1 MEKTKLIKVR
11 NTKGLTQDEMAVM
24 MGMDQTTY
32 SRKEKGNLKINS
44 REWKKIAQILDVPL
58 SEIFEQED
66 ISVVINN
73 DNSPN
78 SKVMTYSSDYCN
90 VPEYILESLRNYIK
104 KLEFE
109 NSVLLEENKRLKSN
123 LEVG

>member
-1 MEKTKLIKVR
+1 MEKTKLIRAR
-11 NTKGLTQDEMAVM
+11 NTKGLTQDEVAVM

-58 SEIFEQED
+58 GTIFED
-66 ISVVINN
+66 DTSSVIINN

-78 SKVMTYSSDYCN
+78 SNVMNYKSDYCN
-90 VPEYILESLRNYIK
+90 VPEYVLESLKNYIK
-104 KLEFE
+104 KLEVE
-109 NSVLLEENKRLKSN
+109 NAHLVKENKKLK
-123 LEVG
+123 G

>member
-78 SKVMTYSSDYCN
+78 SQVMTYNSDYCN

-123 LEVG
+123 QNP

>member
-123 LEVG
+123 QNP